1 MRNLKG
7 VELPVN
13 VLVILAIAVIVLLGL
28 ILLYV
33 VTTSGPT
40 GLLAELSA
48 VNKACG
54 TLKTGGCVG
63 STSGVTIDW
72 PTGSER
78 SLSTYCEEKPD
89 SSKYED
95 AEAYCKV
102 IVCGCTNLPA
112 PKQKAG
118 VTATT

>member
-33 VTTSGPT
+33 VTTSGPNNY
-40 GLLAELSA
+40 LAELAA
-48 VNKACG
+48 VNTACG
-54 TLKTGGCVG
+54 KLKTDGCSG
-63 STSGVTIDW
+63 STSNVIIDW
-72 PTGSER
+72 PPGSEK

-112 PKQKAG
+112 PKQKVGA
-118 VTATT
+118 TATT